1 MVSKEGADLLDRIVL
16 VVEDEV
22 LIRLVIADLIR
33 EAGFTVWEAANG
45 DDARRLLQTTDRVS
59 LVVTDFNM
67 PGETDGLA
75 LARHVRANYPQI
87 KLIFVSAEAVPGASE
102 IVDAMFDKPL
112 DPERLIQQVAA
123 LMQRNGSVPPSVE
136 CA

>member
-75 LARHVRANYPQI
+75 LARHVRASYPQI
-87 KLIFVSAEAVPGASE
+87 
-102 IVDAMFDKPL
+102 
-112 DPERLIQQVAA
+112 
-123 LMQRNGSVPPSVE
+123 N
-136 CA
+136 